1 MKRRRFLEILTSMA
15 ATPFLPAGLHAATD
29 DARRPRPL
37 APLNIRNITIKLE
50 CEEAFS
56 ALHISDT
63 HLALAD
69 NRDNERKIKLAAGR
83 VRFFPH
89 AEHYLDAAISHAR
102 LNKLM
107 LIHTGDLIDFTS
119 EANLDCV
126 AEHILGE
133 NLLAA
138 AGNHEFSQ
146 YVGEAL
152 EDEAY
157 KQQSYAQV
165 QDVFPNNLS
174 FASKVVNGVNFVAI
188 DDVYYNITERQHE
201 LMEQE
206 MKKGLPVVMLCHV
219 PLYTEKHCE
228 YAVKANGNHAAYVT
242 GAPLSVTSK
251 YPSDSSL
258 PADQQW
264 RNRGVQQRADKP
276 TLEFIKWLKE
286 QKKLKAILCG
296 HCHYFYE
303 DRFSPTAMQYIV
315 GANYNGDAYNVR
327 FEGRTL

>member
-1 MKRRRFLEILTSMA
+1 MKRRRFLEILTTMA
-15 ATPFLPAGLHAATD
+15 ATPFLPIGLHAATD
-29 DARRPRPL
+29 ETRRPHSL

-63 HLALAD
+63 HLTFAD

-83 VRFFPH
+83 MRFFPH
-89 AEHYLDAAISHAR
+89 AEHYLDAAINHAR
-102 LNKLM
+102 LNKML

-119 EANLDCV
+119 EANFDHA

-133 NLLAA
+133 NIFTAV
-138 AGNHEFSQ
+138 GNHEFSQ

-165 QDVFPNNLS
+165 QEIFPNNLT
-174 FASKVVNGVNFVAI
+174 FASKVVNGINFVAI

-201 LMEQE
+201 QMEQE

-228 YAVKANGNHAAYVT
+228 YAVKAEGNHMAYVA
-242 GAPLSVTSK
+242 GAPQSVTSK
-251 YPSDSSL
+251 YPNAS
-258 PADQQW
+258 Q
-264 RNRGVQQRADKP
+264 NADKP
-276 TLEFIKWLKE
+276 TLEFIKWLKT
-286 QKKLKAILCG
+286 QKQLKAILCG